1 MIGITKKIQ
10 MKESENDLIL
20 YVNIQILSV
29 VQQLLIFR
37 DF

>member
-1 MIGITKKIQ
+1 MVGITKEIQ
-10 MKESENDLIL
+10 MEELENDLIL

-29 VQQLLIFR
+29 VQLLIFR

>member
-1 MIGITKKIQ
+1 MVGITKKIQ
-10 MKESENDLIL
+10 MEKSENDLIL

-29 VQQLLIFR
+29 VQLLIFR

>member
-1 MIGITKKIQ
+1 MIGITKEIQ
-10 MKESENDLIL
+10 MEESENDLIL

-29 VQQLLIFR
+29 VQLLIFR

>member
-1 MIGITKKIQ
+1 MVGITKEIQ
-10 MKESENDLIL
+10 MEKSENDLIL

-29 VQQLLIFR
+29 VQLLIFR

>member
-1 MIGITKKIQ
+1 MVGITKEIQ
-10 MKESENDLIL
+10 MEESENDLIL

>member
-1 MIGITKKIQ
+1 MVGITKEIQ
-10 MKESENDLIL
+10 MEESENDLIL

-29 VQQLLIFR
+29 VQLLIFH

>member
-1 MIGITKKIQ
+1 MVGITKKIQ
-10 MKESENDLIL
+10 MEESENDLIL

-29 VQQLLIFR
+29 VQLLIFR

>member
-1 MIGITKKIQ
+1 MVGITKEIQ
-10 MKESENDLIL
+10 MEESENDLIL

-29 VQQLLIFR
+29 VQFLIFR

>member
-1 MIGITKKIQ
+1 MVGITKEIQ
-10 MKESENDLIL
+10 MEESENDLIL

-29 VQQLLIFR
+29 VQLLIFR

>member
-1 MIGITKKIQ
+1 MVGITKEIQ
-10 MKESENDLIL
+10 MEESENDLIL

-29 VQQLLIFR
+29 IQLLIFR